1 MHKTPQETNLLI
13 LVQKR
18 FITDTDKSEKQI
30 MAEEKLLE
38 TPDIILVEIR
48 NLFLEY
54 FDRPWLVN
62 AIEKTRSHYQEMG
75 TIRTFLSVYPREGL
89 QEYHLILTGIRALKD
104 FIRLLRS
111 SILPEASTH
120 LNIYSSNLAQDRELM
135 LLKTCIMYTLPEN
148 IKRLDYLTS
157 EFEKTLM
164 RKSLLN

>member
-1 MHKTPQETNLLI
+1 
-13 LVQKR
+13 
-18 FITDTDKSEKQI
+18 
-30 MAEEKLLE
+30 MADEKLIN

-62 AIEKTRSHYQEMG
+62 AIEKSRSHYQEMG
-75 TIRTFLSVYPREGL
+75 TIRTFLTLSPGGGL
-89 QEYHLILTGIRALKD
+89 HEYHLILTGIRALKD
-104 FIRLLRS
+104 FIRLLKS

-120 LNIYSSNLAQDRELM
+120 LNIYSSNLAQDKELL

-157 EFEKTLM
+157 EFEKTMM
-164 RKSLLN
+164 RKSLLD